1 MCLQKVTAIE
11 KIPNSSIRSELKDDF
26 MRFRT
31 VNLIFILFTLMSCT
45 QFPYRTYTEEMEE
58 EDYSF
63 FNPREDFPV
72 VSGDNGRDWISEG
85 DRIRRT
91 PASDVFMAEE
101 KSKRALRSELR
112 ELEYMQSDD
121 DMDFYNAHKDKFG
134 SASEK
139 IFFLNLPVEERRDYL
154 VDRGFLAPLPSK
166 QRKSMSAQ
174 SEKVS
179 VSNHDSSSSFS
190 GFNDPFIVRSNDV
203 TLGMNKSDVLESMGR
218 PLQVEIAGNPRNE
231 NERWLYELNGASKYI
246 YFEAGEV
253 QGWE

>member
-1 MCLQKVTAIE
+1 
-11 KIPNSSIRSELKDDF
+11 
-26 MRFRT
+26 
-31 VNLIFILFTLMSCT
+31 
-45 QFPYRTYTEEMEE
+45 MEE
-58 EDYSF
+58 EDYTF

-101 KSKRALRSELR
+101 KSIRALRSELR
-112 ELEYMQSDD
+112 ELEYRQSDD
-121 DMDFYNAHKDKFG
+121 DLDLYNAHKDKFG

-139 IFFLNLPVEERRDYL
+139 IFFLNLPIKERRDYL
-154 VDRGFLAPLPSK
+154 VDRGFLTSQTPKTRKSLPSP
-166 QRKSMSAQ
+166 SD
-174 SEKVS
+174 KVL
-179 VSNHDSSSSFS
+179 VSGIDSSFS
-190 GFNDPFIVRSNDV
+190 SSVLNDPFIVRSQDV

-231 NERWLYELNGASKYI
+231 NERWLYDLNGASKYI